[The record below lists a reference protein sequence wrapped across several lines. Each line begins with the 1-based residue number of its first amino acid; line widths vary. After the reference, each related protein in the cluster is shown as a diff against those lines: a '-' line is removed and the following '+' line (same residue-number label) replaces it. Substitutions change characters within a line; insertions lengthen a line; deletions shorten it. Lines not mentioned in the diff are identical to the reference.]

1 VKWLYHL
8 CVEPPTGDAPYAP
21 LSLKK
26 EKFVHASFRDDV
38 LESAKVHFATE
49 ARASIL
55 QIDPRRLS
63 APVKVEA
70 TPRGPMPHIYGTIHA
85 EAIRAVLGLE
95 AIASAPDV
103 VQGTRFAFLAF
114 EGMTLLDL
122 VGVHDPLSRIA
133 SMGYDTTSTF
143 EIIGVTGP
151 RVWAQG
157 GAEVRVESVRPSLL
171 EYDVVIV
178 PGGLGAR
185 KLSRDRDVAAW
196 LEMFPK
202 NRLMASVCTGALLL
216 GAAGRLMG
224 LRATT
229 HHTALRLLE
238 SYGAR
243 PTVARVV
250 DEGQTVTAGG
260 VTCAL
265 DLGVFLL
272 KRYVDDHAV
281 RAIAK
286 QMELVDGACDS

>member
-8 CVEPPTGDAPYAP
+8 CVEPPKGDALYAP
-21 LSLKK
+21 PSFKK

-38 LESAKVHFATE
+38 LESAKVHFGKE
-49 ARASIL
+49 ARLSIL

-63 APVKVEA
+63 APVKIES
-70 TPRGPMPHIYGTIHA
+70 TPRGPMPHVHGPIEA
-85 EAIRAVLGLE
+85 EAICAVLGLE
-95 AIASAPDV
+95 EIASAPDV
-103 VQGTRFAFLAF
+103 VHGTRFAFVAF
-114 EGMTLLDL
+114 DGMTLLDL
-122 VGVHDPLSRIA
+122 VGVYDPLSRIA
-133 SMGYDTTSTF
+133 SMGYDTMSAF
-143 EIIGVTGP
+143 EIVGATGV
-151 RVWAQG
+151 RVWAHG
-157 GAEVRVESVRPSLL
+157 GAEIRVEKVRPALRD
-171 EYDVVIV
+171 YDVVIV

-185 KLSRDRDVAAW
+185 ALSRDREVTGW
-196 LEMFPK
+196 LEAFPK

-229 HHTALRLLE
+229 HHTTMKLLE
-238 SYGAR
+238 TYGAR
-243 PTVARVV
+243 PTPARVV

-272 KRYVDDHAV
+272 KRYVDDDAV

-286 QMELVDGACDS
+286 QMELVD